1 MKKLL
6 LGAAALAAL
15 TTPTMAGTLT
25 YDHYSWTGIDIHI
38 TSPNNISGGA
48 GPITLYN
55 NGQIVASGVWCMDVD
70 NYLVGSA
77 AVGTLPFT
85 VANADSGLPGVPTNL
100 SAQQLGVISWLVD
113 LGDHASS
120 ATEQGIFQV
129 AIWSE
134 EYGNA
139 FSYDDSSL
147 GISGNVTT
155 DLSTALGDYNA
166 NGNASEKLTFLVPGY
181 GATSQTLV
189 FGSPIP
195 EPSTWAMMLA
205 GFGLIGALGW
215 RKNRVRYV
223 V

>member
-1 MKKLL
+1 MKKFFL
-6 LGAAALAAL
+6 AAAIGAL
-15 TTPTMAGTLT
+15 TTPTMAGSLT

-70 NYLVGSA
+70 SFLVGSA
-77 AVGTLPFT
+77 TVGTLPFT

-155 DLSTALGDYNA
+155 DLSTALADYTGQ
-166 NGNASEKLTFLVPGY
+166 GNAPLALTFLVPGQ
-181 GATSQTLV
+181 GVSSQTLV

-205 GFGLIGALGW
+205 GFGLIGLVGW
-215 RKNRVRYV
+215 RKRQARYAV
-223 V
+223 